1 MTQLSPEL
9 DRLGDALEQAAA
21 ADLASSTTPTSR
33 RARRLKPRR
42 RILLVAAALAV
53 ALSAGGAIAGA
64 LLSTGDVS
72 RSIVAGGFI
81 FQGTHPD
88 CTVVT
93 QGVEYHCT
101 LDKPPLPE
109 ITDFKG
115 TVYQT
120 VDATQHVNGGCRGLT
135 SNGLVWQCWIGEAAV
150 KQKIISEDFL
160 GELQTV
166 PAKG

>member
-1 MTQLSPEL
+1 MTQLSPKL
-9 DRLGDALEQAAA
+9 DRLGDALEQAAT
-21 ADLASSTTPTSR
+21 ADLASTSGR
-33 RARRLKPRR
+33 TRRLKSRR
-42 RILLVAAALAV
+42 RILLVAAALAL

-93 QGVEYHCT
+93 EGVEYHCT

-160 GELQTV
+160 GEVQTT
-166 PAKG
+166 PAVG

>member
-1 MTQLSPEL
+1 MTQLSPKL
-9 DRLGDALEQAAA
+9 DRLGDAIEQAAA
-21 ADLASSTTPTSR
+21 ADLVSTSR

-42 RILLVAAALAV
+42 RVLLIAAALVV

-64 LLSTGDVS
+64 LLSTSDVS

-93 QGVEYHCT
+93 EGVEYHCT

-120 VDATQHVNGGCRGLT
+120 VDATQHVNGGCRSLT

-160 GELQTV
+160 GEVQTV
-166 PAKG
+166 PAVG

>member
-1 MTQLSPEL
+1 MTPLSPKL
-9 DRLGDALEQAAA
+9 DRLGDALEQAAT
-21 ADLASSTTPTSR
+21 ADLASTPGRMR
-33 RARRLKPRR
+33 RPRR
-42 RILLVAAALAV
+42 RILLVAAALAL

-64 LLSTGDVS
+64 LLSTSDVS

-88 CTVVT
+88 CTMVT
-93 QGVEYHCT
+93 EGVEYHCT

-160 GELQTV
+160 GEVQTV
-166 PAKG
+166 PAVG